1 MDDEDARCG
10 DVEALE
16 RSNSRSSL
24 LQRRAKYGVLFNLVS
39 DLGLFMVGGGYCVVD
54 YWLEGR
60 RSIGFWL
67 AGLIE
72 KVSLE
77 KV

>member
-16 RSNSRSSL
+16 RSISRSSL

-39 DLGLFMVGGGYCVVD
+39 DLGLFMVGDG
-54 YWLEGR
+54 
-60 RSIGFWL
+60 
-67 AGLIE
+67 
-72 KVSLE
+72 
-77 KV
+77 